1 MSVNVSP
8 SDAAGRAAPLVPAFV
23 RARGGVR
30 LSIAAGARG
39 SAPLT
44 VAESAGFR
52 VRFPRVPDGCQGVL
66 INTGGGLTG
75 GDRMTVEADVL
86 TGAEATLTTQSAEK
100 IYRSDGAETEAAVRL
115 TLEAGARLA
124 WLPQEQIL
132 FDGARLRRT
141 LDVAMAV
148 DARLTLVESVVFG
161 RLAMSER
168 LETGAFRDRWRIR
181 RDGRLIF
188 AEDARLDGA
197 IADKLARK
205 ALGGGARALATVL
218 YVAPDAE
225 ARRDRA
231 RAALEGTSSECGLS
245 AWDGMLVARFLSP
258 DPQALRADLARFLD
272 GFRGCP
278 MPRSWQT

>member
-8 SDAAGRAAPLVPAFV
+8 SDAAGRSAPLVPAFV

-52 VRFPRVPDGCQGVL
+52 VRFPRAPDGCEGVL

-75 GDRMTVEADVL
+75 GDRMAVEAAVL
-86 TGAEATLTTQSAEK
+86 AGAEATLTTQSAEK
-100 IYRSDGAETEAAVRL
+100 IYRSDGAAAEVAVRL

-141 LDVAMAV
+141 LDVALAG
-148 DARLTLVESVVFG
+148 DARLSLVESVVFG
-161 RLAMSER
+161 RLAMGER
-168 LETGAFRDRWRIR
+168 LRYGAFADRWRIR

-188 AEDARLDGA
+188 AEDVRLDGA
-197 IADKLARK
+197 IEEKLARK
-205 ALGGGARALATVL
+205 AVGDGARALATVL
-218 YVAPDAE
+218 HVAPDAE
-225 ARRDRA
+225 ARRDEA
-231 RAALEGTSSECGLS
+231 RAALEGASSECGVS

-258 DPQALRADLARFLD
+258 DPQALRTDLARFLQA
-272 GFRGCP
+272 FRSRP
-278 MPRSWQT
+278 LPRSWQT